1 VRSAHWLVTLRICA
15 LIALAASAALFVDY
29 TAPSPA
35 YCSPGAGCSVVRASG
50 FGYVLGVPVPLIGL
64 LGFGGMYAVS
74 LASSRLRDR
83 FLAPMAYAGAVAA
96 VVFIALQAVIIHAF
110 CVYCVVVDTTAI
122 ATAGA
127 AYGLSRALRADKTAK
142 LRDPL
147 RPIAWALLCAI
158 AIGAPLLWP
167 KVQPQPKVPP
177 SIRALYVPGKINV
190 IEFADFQ
197 CPFCRMLHPLL
208 NKVIKDYPGRVN
220 FVRLNM
226 PLSRHP
232 QAQDAA
238 RAYVCAKAQGK
249 GDEMAEALF
258 EAEDLRTGPN
268 RRLALHLGLDPK
280 PFDACITDEKTDKA
294 INRESAILRGAGF
307 QGLPTT
313 YVGSATI
320 VGAQS
325 EEVFRD
331 AFERAARGEGNDGI
345 PAWMFLG
352 ISAAAVAAALALGR
366 RRKGT

>member
-1 VRSAHWLVTLRICA
+1 MRPAHWLVLLRICA

-29 TAPSPA
+29 TAFNPA
-35 YCSPGAGCSVVRASG
+35 FCSPGSGCSVVRASG
-50 FGYVLGVPVPLIGL
+50 FGYVLGIPVPLLGL
-64 LGFGGMYAVS
+64 LGFGGVYAVS
-74 LASSRLRDR
+74 LASGRLRDR
-83 FLAPMAYAGAVAA
+83 LLAPMAYAGAVAA

-127 AYGLSRALRADKTAK
+127 AYGLSRALKADKAEK
-142 LRDPL
+142 IRDPL
-147 RPIAWALLCAI
+147 RSFAWALLCAI

-177 SIRALYVPGKINV
+177 TIRALYVPGKINV
-190 IEFADFQ
+190 VEFADFQ

-258 EAEDLRTGPN
+258 EAEDLRPGPN
-268 RRLALHLGLDPK
+268 RRLSVHLGLDPK
-280 PFDACITDEKTDKA
+280 AFDACITDEKTDQA
-294 INRESAILRGAGF
+294 IDRESTILRSAGF

-313 YVGSATI
+313 YVGSTTI

-331 AFERAARGEGNDGI
+331 AFERAARGEGNDGV

-352 ISAAAVAAALALGR
+352 LTLAALAATVAAGR
-366 RRKGT
+366 RRKGS